1 MFHQKFVVFC
11 LLSSEVDTSSLF
23 PKAMKQ
29 IFNNKNISL
38 QAEKSIQEDIQ
49 ENMLYVEMVIET
61 RTQKWLS
68 RMRTSI

>member
-1 MFHQKFVVFC
+1 MFHPKFVVFC

-49 ENMLYVEMVIET
+49 ESKLYVEMVIET